1 MENPEK
7 KCSSDKHDQI
17 ALSYCNNCKV
27 YMCNK
32 CSNLHSE
39 LFGKHQ
45 TINLAKEIE
54 PIFSGIC
61 QEEKHKNDLEYFC
74 KNHNTL
80 CCAACISKIQSKGN
94 GKHKNCNVCNIEEIK
109 DEKKNT
115 LKNNIEY
122 LEDLSK
128 NIEKSI
134 NELKKIFEKINNNKE
149 NLKLKIQKIFTELR
163 TALKEREDQLL
174 LKVDEQFKNLFFDE
188 EIIKI
193 GEKLPKKLSVSL
205 EKGKLLLD
213 KVFDNNDN
221 KLNALVNDCIYIE
234 NNIKD
239 IKTINEHITKYNSN
253 NIDIIFKPEKIEN
266 NELLNLIKK
275 FGNISNKENQEIIK
289 EVNVNIKKNIYGKML
304 QEKDVD
310 LFIKWIKSD
319 DINIS
324 EVYFELCYDAKKN
337 GDDKKNFH
345 KYCDNVGPSLLIIK
359 TESNYIF
366 GGFTKKN
373 WELIKDREY
382 IYGED
387 NNAFLFSLNN
397 RDRIKVKN
405 SKRAIVN
412 DADYGPIFGHGA
424 AYEICLFYPFLSSR
438 IQIEDRGD
446 YGDKNLILVGNKSKK
461 PIEIE
466 LYKVIIYYKK

>member
-1 MENPEK
+1 M
-7 KCSSDKHDQI
+7 
-17 ALSYCNNCKV
+17 
-27 YMCNK
+27 
-32 CSNLHSE
+32 
-39 LFGKHQ
+39 
-45 TINLAKEIE
+45 
-54 PIFSGIC
+54 
-61 QEEKHKNDLEYFC
+61 
-74 KNHNTL
+74 
-80 CCAACISKIQSKGN
+80 
-94 GKHKNCNVCNIEEIK
+94 
-109 DEKKNT
+109 
-115 LKNNIEY
+115 
-122 LEDLSK
+122 
-128 NIEKSI
+128 
-134 NELKKIFEKINNNKE
+134 
-149 NLKLKIQKIFTELR
+149 
-163 TALKEREDQLL
+163 
-174 LKVDEQFKNLFFDE
+174 
-188 EIIKI
+188 
-193 GEKLPKKLSVSL
+193 SVSL

-239 IKTINEHITKYNSN
+239 IKTINEHITKYNSK

-289 EVNVNIKKNIYGKML
+289 EVNDNIKKNIYGKML

-310 LFIKWIKSD
+310 LLIKWIKSD
-319 DINIS
+319 DIKIS

-366 GGFTKKN
+366 GGFTKEN
-373 WELIKDREY
+373 WELVKDNEY
-382 IYGED
+382 RYGED

-405 SKRAIVN
+405 SKRSIVN
-412 DADYGPIFGHGA
+412 NAKYGPIFGHGNF
-424 AYEICLFYPFLSSR
+424 YEICLFYPFLSNE
-438 IQIEDRGD
+438 IQIQDRGD
-446 YGDKNLILVGNKSKK
+446 YGEKKLILVGNKSTK

>member
-1 MENPEK
+1 M
-7 KCSSDKHDQI
+7 
-17 ALSYCNNCKV
+17 
-27 YMCNK
+27 
-32 CSNLHSE
+32 
-39 LFGKHQ
+39 
-45 TINLAKEIE
+45 
-54 PIFSGIC
+54 
-61 QEEKHKNDLEYFC
+61 
-74 KNHNTL
+74 
-80 CCAACISKIQSKGN
+80 
-94 GKHKNCNVCNIEEIK
+94 
-109 DEKKNT
+109 
-115 LKNNIEY
+115 
-122 LEDLSK
+122 
-128 NIEKSI
+128 
-134 NELKKIFEKINNNKE
+134 
-149 NLKLKIQKIFTELR
+149 
-163 TALKEREDQLL
+163 
-174 LKVDEQFKNLFFDE
+174 
-188 EIIKI
+188 
-193 GEKLPKKLSVSL
+193 SVSL

-239 IKTINEHITKYNSN
+239 IKNINEHITKYNSK

-275 FGNISNKENQEIIK
+275 FGNINNKENQEIIK
-289 EVNVNIKKNIYGKML
+289 EVNDNTKKNIYGKML

-324 EVYFELCYDAKKN
+324 EVCFELCYDAKKN
-337 GDDKKNFH
+337 GDDKENFH

-373 WELIKDREY
+373 WELVKDNEY
-382 IYGED
+382 RHEED

-412 DADYGPIFGHGA
+412 NGNYGPIFGSGN
-424 AYEICLFYPFLSSR
+424 AYEICLIYPFLSNE
-438 IQIEDRGD
+438 IQIQDRGD
-446 YGDKNLILVGNKSKK
+446 YGEKKLILVGNKSKK

-466 LYKVIIYYKK
+466 LYKVIIYYKN